1 MNRTNFYKSN
11 DLEKYPN
18 DGVFPQCKKC
28 MTMHVD
34 NWNPDTY
41 LWILQEADVPYIP
54 DEWDKLM
61 MKYCKDRSKVNGTTI
76 IGRYLAKMK
85 LNQYERYR
93 WKDTEFLQ
101 KMKKAR
107 IEQAMRNQGYE
118 EAQIAEAVEKATT
131 GIPES
136 GVVDIPVYTDSVD
149 NAQTA
154 NIITQEQEAEDLG
167 LTDEDIT
174 YLRLKWGKMYRP
186 EEWVVLEQLYVDMM
200 NSYDIQSAGDINT
213 LKLAC
218 KSSLKANQL
227 LDLGDIDGAQK
238 AAKMYDA
245 QMKAGKWTAAQ
256 NKTDDNELIDSIGEL
271 VAICEKDGFIP
282 KYYID
287 SPKDKV
293 DRVIQ
298 DMQIYTRELVTNELG
313 LGNMIENALRAI
325 EQEKESIQEAGE
337 YAEALENSNEE
348 EDLFDYDKNVIEDE
362 DFQEYYN
369 KQEEMLKEDQDF
381 YDSLEDEE

>member
-11 DLEKYPN
+11 NLEKYPN

-61 MKYCKDRSKVNGTTI
+61 MKYCKDRSKVNGTTV

-101 KMKKAR
+101 QMKKAR

-118 EAQIAEAVEKATT
+118 EAQIAEAVEKAST

-167 LTDEDIT
+167 LTNEDIT

-227 LDLGDIDGAQK
+227 LDLGD
-238 AAKMYDA
+238 
-245 QMKAGKWTAAQ
+245 
-256 NKTDDNELIDSIGEL
+256 
-271 VAICEKDGFIP
+271 
-282 KYYID
+282 
-287 SPKDKV
+287 
-293 DRVIQ
+293 
-298 DMQIYTRELVTNELG
+298 
-313 LGNMIENALRAI
+313 
-325 EQEKESIQEAGE
+325 
-337 YAEALENSNEE
+337 
-348 EDLFDYDKNVIEDE
+348 
-362 DFQEYYN
+362 
-369 KQEEMLKEDQDF
+369 
-381 YDSLEDEE
+381 

>member
-11 DLEKYPN
+11 NLEKYPN

-61 MKYCKDRSKVNGTTI
+61 MKYAKDRSKVNGTTI

-101 KMKKAR
+101 QMKKAR

-118 EAQIAEAVEKATT
+118 EAQIAEAVEKAAT

-136 GVVDIPVYTDSVD
+136 GVVDIPVYTDS
-149 NAQTA
+149 QQSA

-227 LDLGDIDGAQK
+227 LDLGD
-238 AAKMYDA
+238 
-245 QMKAGKWTAAQ
+245 
-256 NKTDDNELIDSIGEL
+256 
-271 VAICEKDGFIP
+271 
-282 KYYID
+282 
-287 SPKDKV
+287 
-293 DRVIQ
+293 
-298 DMQIYTRELVTNELG
+298 
-313 LGNMIENALRAI
+313 
-325 EQEKESIQEAGE
+325 
-337 YAEALENSNEE
+337 
-348 EDLFDYDKNVIEDE
+348 
-362 DFQEYYN
+362 
-369 KQEEMLKEDQDF
+369 
-381 YDSLEDEE
+381 